1 MELGFEF
8 IGISGGKED
17 ELRTGSWPLKGPPN
31 EEINERDC
39 KVFCSDTLGNHYLL
53 LARGGKCVAPMKD
66 IEDLLSRAKEEFGYS
81 HPMGCFTIPYI
92 DGGDKRNASPNDV

>member
-31 EEINERDC
+31 EEINERDWYVANILLIEC
-39 KVFCSDTLGNHYLL
+39 TSHYF
-53 LARGGKCVAPMKD
+53 
-66 IEDLLSRAKEEFGYS
+66 I
-81 HPMGCFTIPYI
+81 I
-92 DGGDKRNASPNDV
+92 N